1 MKGDSSGIF
10 LSYMKEEWLIGG
22 IVTLFKKGMKESLVR
37 VGIRMGNVVKAKK
50 IVNIDKLGVGK
61 EFVLM

>member
-1 MKGDSSGIF
+1 
-10 LSYMKEEWLIGG
+10 MKEECLIGG
-22 IVTLFKKGMKESLVR
+22 IVTLFKTGMKESLVR